1 MGISGSRWEIDSC
14 ILGEGLYEVAGV
26 PGGFGRLKIGSCII
40 AHKGESQRVRYG
52 HLASS
57 PLIGRK
63 EEFLIESTRV
73 HKEYTNWSQ
82 RVC

>member
-1 MGISGSRWEIDSC
+1 VTVVSGVSS
-14 ILGEGLYEVAGV
+14 
-26 PGGFGRLKIGSCII
+26 RLKMDSCII
-40 AHKGESQRVRYG
+40 AHKGESLRVRYG

-82 RVC
+82 RIC